1 MSDLYRQ
8 EMLRTREVN
17 KRNAAQHQARSS
29 GASSG
34 MFGGVEGMRADA
46 MAPLQPIRG
55 LAGSSLPS
63 SSAALSRPFFGSPDS
78 PAGIDDYDS
87 DIASQ
92 LLAPSGINQGRASG
106 SSRMAGPAASPP
118 AAGVMSVVSSLSG
131 PRGFMVQLLVVF
143 VIVFVIA
150 LLASLWD
157 GSSSSSL
164 PAPGVP
170 GAVYSGQAVIEHD
183 PVAQQAV
190 RLLRTALQKVRGSP
204 YEQDRTA
211 AVHLVQWT
219 DWRSEDLEDVLLTT
233 RTLQLLHQSAG
244 AADLTSG
251 SGGNHAPHRHSQHQ
265 QQHQQQHRHRR
276 HQRHEPHQEPTPRG
290 QWAPRYYQ
298 PAAERHHWSRKIAH
312 IDQMLAGTSTM

>member
-1 MSDLYRQ
+1 
-8 EMLRTREVN
+8 
-17 KRNAAQHQARSS
+17 
-29 GASSG
+29 
-34 MFGGVEGMRADA
+34 
-46 MAPLQPIRG
+46 
-55 LAGSSLPS
+55 
-63 SSAALSRPFFGSPDS
+63 
-78 PAGIDDYDS
+78 
-87 DIASQ
+87 
-92 LLAPSGINQGRASG
+92 
-106 SSRMAGPAASPP
+106 
-118 AAGVMSVVSSLSG
+118 MSVVSSLSG

-251 SGGNHAPHRHSQHQ
+251 SGVIMHHTGTHSTSSSTNSSIGIVDTSVTSPIRSQHLVVNGLLAIINQ
-265 QQHQQQHRHRR
+265 QRS
-276 HQRHEPHQEPTPRG
+276 G
-290 QWAPRYYQ
+290 IIG
-298 PAAERHHWSRKIAH
+298 AAR
-312 IDQMLAGTSTM
+312 